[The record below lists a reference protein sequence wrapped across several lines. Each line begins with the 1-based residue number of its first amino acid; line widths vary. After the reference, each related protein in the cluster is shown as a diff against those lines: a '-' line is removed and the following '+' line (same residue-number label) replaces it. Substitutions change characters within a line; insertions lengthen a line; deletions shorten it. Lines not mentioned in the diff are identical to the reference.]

1 MNNSRKEAILSLK
14 RRLEGAITLII
25 CDLYILS
32 PRGDGDEYKNELYEI
47 LPSTLKF
54 LSLVCPSNKV
64 NHEFLDMVRFELP
77 AVNIRYFDFKT
88 IHDRVWIINENNAF
102 TTGTSFN
109 SIGSKLSFIS
119 ELNDED
125 FEAFLNHLR
134 LGLLEVLQFN

>member
-1 MNNSRKEAILSLK
+1 
-14 RRLEGAITLII
+14 
-25 CDLYILS
+25 
-32 PRGDGDEYKNELYEI
+32 
-47 LPSTLKF
+47 
-54 LSLVCPSNKV
+54 
-64 NHEFLDMVRFELP
+64 MVRFELP

-125 FEAFLNHLR
+125 FKAFLNHLH
-134 LGLLEVLQFN
+134 LGLPEVTQFQ